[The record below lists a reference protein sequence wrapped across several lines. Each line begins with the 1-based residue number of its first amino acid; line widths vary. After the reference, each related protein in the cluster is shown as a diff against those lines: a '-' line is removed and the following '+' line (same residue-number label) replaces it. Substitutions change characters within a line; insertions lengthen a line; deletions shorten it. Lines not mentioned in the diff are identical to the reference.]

1 VGASETKLPSFDDE
15 RFEPR
20 LGPRRVPALF
30 PSPRRVPSADL
41 RRRNLS
47 RQRFGFFVCDS
58 LCACIA
64 RAFAVRQS
72 SSWFLESGFYKMQKK
87 CISTH
92 VVVVR
97 SFVPLPSPPAPRPCS
112 VRASSDT
119 INHPLFSWTHPR
131 AFPRSS
137 SFVRSKSAV
146 VCGVFAL
153 HFVTSRRRRAFIMA
167 DGEEAPNARAAM
179 ADASLSSPSS
189 STETRATTMTM
200 RVNGVGLSVVEDDVS
215 GATASVPSMER
226 VTAERPPGRS
236 RVHGTDPGAENGYV
250 WPRRGREKRPGDV
263 LFWHRRETRFFDVPF
278 THWAVYVGNV
288 GVWDDA
294 LGIYRWVNEYDPWDR
309 CVECVA
315 HLWGAPDP
323 DESSEDDG
331 RNRDMD
337 ENASCVLTP
346 LAEVGEDPR
355 CGNAKYDE
363 LFVPLRI
370 GEIMDRCKLAV
381 DQAFY
386 EGRYGGY
393 CVRANNCEHF
403 ATWARYGNR
412 MSEQIES
419 TVDLGLK
426 IARAS
431 ASLLAGRDIGGD
443 RNVMNLARHFLMGTR
458 VNPHDDE
465 EIARAA
471 MDLNGGNAPK
481 YTVSED
487 VSYIIDYLVDRVDVE
502 AEKRRERAQESSTR
516 SSQVRIL
523 DSGEREIASF
533 SFGRRRDRTS
543 APAPRADTNSAEINA
558 QSVSQVAGQIGAF
571 VHQGAMSAFRILGAL
586 GEEFENARVRSQQN
600 SGRNTPQE
608 RRGNDLR

>member
-1 VGASETKLPSFDDE
+1 
-15 RFEPR
+15 
-20 LGPRRVPALF
+20 
-30 PSPRRVPSADL
+30 
-41 RRRNLS
+41 
-47 RQRFGFFVCDS
+47 
-58 LCACIA
+58 
-64 RAFAVRQS
+64 
-72 SSWFLESGFYKMQKK
+72 
-87 CISTH
+87 
-92 VVVVR
+92 
-97 SFVPLPSPPAPRPCS
+97 
-112 VRASSDT
+112 
-119 INHPLFSWTHPR
+119 
-131 AFPRSS
+131 
-137 SFVRSKSAV
+137 
-146 VCGVFAL
+146 
-153 HFVTSRRRRAFIMA
+153 MA
-167 DGEEAPNARAAM
+167 DGEEALDARAMATIDDVSVSSTSNARA
-179 ADASLSSPSS
+179 
-189 STETRATTMTM
+189 MTM
-200 RVNGVGLSVVEDDVS
+200 RVNGVGVNVVVDDDANASVVLTTSTERE
-215 GATASVPSMER
+215 TAR
-226 VTAERPPGRS
+226 RPPRRS
-236 RVHGTDPGAENGYV
+236 RVHSTDPGSLCGYA

-370 GEIMDRCKLAV
+370 SEIMDRCKLAV

-393 CVRANNCEHF
+393 CVRGNNCEHF
-403 ATWARYGNR
+403 ATWARYGKR

-419 TVDLGLK
+419 TIDAGLVLVE
-426 IARAS
+426 AS
-431 ASLLAGRDIGGD
+431 ASFVAGGRVDREVMTGMRSLLLGQRGKT
-443 RNVMNLARHFLMGTR
+443 N
-458 VNPHDDE
+458 DDE

-471 MDLNGGNAPK
+471 MDLNGGTAPK

-502 AEKRRERAQESSTR
+502 AEKKRERERESSTR
-516 SSQVRIL
+516 SSQSRVHSAEQRM
-523 DSGEREIASF
+523 IASF
-533 SFGRRRDRTS
+533 SLGPGRGRPS
-543 APAPRADTNSAEINA
+543 APPTRPETNSNGMNAETI
-558 QSVSQVAGQIGAF
+558 SHVAGQIGAF

>member
-1 VGASETKLPSFDDE
+1 
-15 RFEPR
+15 
-20 LGPRRVPALF
+20 
-30 PSPRRVPSADL
+30 
-41 RRRNLS
+41 
-47 RQRFGFFVCDS
+47 
-58 LCACIA
+58 
-64 RAFAVRQS
+64 
-72 SSWFLESGFYKMQKK
+72 
-87 CISTH
+87 
-92 VVVVR
+92 
-97 SFVPLPSPPAPRPCS
+97 
-112 VRASSDT
+112 
-119 INHPLFSWTHPR
+119 
-131 AFPRSS
+131 
-137 SFVRSKSAV
+137 
-146 VCGVFAL
+146 
-153 HFVTSRRRRAFIMA
+153 MA
-167 DGEEAPNARAAM
+167 DGEEALDARAMATMDDVSVSSTSNNARAA
-179 ADASLSSPSS
+179 
-189 STETRATTMTM
+189 TTTNTTTT
-200 RVNGVGLSVVEDDVS
+200 RVNGVGLNVDDDSDANVSVSSMDRE
-215 GATASVPSMER
+215 TAG
-226 VTAERPPGRS
+226 RPPGRS
-236 RVHGTDPGAENGYV
+236 RVHGTDPGARYGYV

-288 GVWDDA
+288 GVWDEA

-370 GEIMDRCKLAV
+370 SEIMDRCKLAV

-458 VNPHDDE
+458 VNPRDDE

-471 MDLNGGNAPK
+471 MDLNGGQAPK
-481 YTVSED
+481 YTASED

-502 AEKRRERAQESSTR
+502 AEKKREREQESSTR

-523 DSGEREIASF
+523 DSGQREIASF

-543 APAPRADTNSAEINA
+543 APAPRPETNSIEINA
-558 QSVSQVAGQIGAF
+558 QSVSHVAGQIGAF